1 MSRPLR
7 YVPTPG
13 TLVEVTTRTVQGR
26 LLLQPTPA
34 VNQAVLGVIGR
45 AQRIYGMVVH
55 FVVVL
60 SNHYHFLLSPTDA
73 RQLAGFMGF
82 VNSNIAREVG
92 ILVNWREKFWGRRY
106 QGILVSDEIPAQL
119 SRLEYFLANCV
130 KEHLVE
136 NPFDWPG
143 VHCAKALTEG
153 CKLEGVW
160 FDRTACYRAQRR
172 RKPGEPPIQEKDF
185 KTVETLE
192 LSPLPCLANL
202 NEMEHRQYVENLIEN
217 VAAAAASERKAKG
230 MMVVGARRLQL
241 QHPHTQ
247 PKRLKQS
254 SAPRFHAYAVQA
266 RKTLRE
272 AYSAFAAAF
281 RSASERL
288 RRGDLG
294 ALFPEGCFP
303 PALPFRA

>member
-1 MSRPLR
+1 MPRPLR
-7 YVPTPG
+7 YLPAPG

-26 LLLQPTPA
+26 MLLQPAPTI
-34 VNQAVLGVIGR
+34 NQAVLGVLGR

-55 FVVVL
+55 FAVVL
-60 SNHYHFLLSPTDA
+60 SNHYHLLLAPTDA

-92 ILVNWREKFWGRRY
+92 ILVNWKEKFWGRRY
-106 QGILVSDEIPAQL
+106 QGILVSDEARAQL
-119 SRLEYFLANCV
+119 GRLEYFLANCV

-136 NPFDWPG
+136 TPLEWPG
-143 VHCAKALTEG
+143 VHCARALTEG
-153 CKLEGVW
+153 CKLQGLW
-160 FDRTACYRAQRR
+160 FDRTAFYRAQKR
-172 RKPGEPPIQEKDF
+172 RKAGEKPIREDDF
-185 KTVETLE
+185 KTLETLQ

-202 NEMEHRQYVENLIEN
+202 SETERRLQVLSLIEK
-217 VAAAAASERKAKG
+217 VAAAAASDRKAKG
-230 MMVVGARRLQL
+230 RMALGAARLQR

-247 PKRLKQS
+247 PKQLKKS
-254 SAPRFHAYAVQA
+254 PAPRFHTFAVQA
-266 RKTLRE
+266 QKALRD

-288 RRGDLG
+288 RSGDLG
-294 ALFPEGCFP
+294 ALFPQGCFP